1 MPRRQVPTPASRYQ
15 RQLHYGNATTKLLSG
30 LRVEREK
37 AANERSLA
45 ASHSAPTLRE
55 SASSEIAPV
64 GAEYERRGL
73 WNVADKTKLRE
84 LRLHT
89 QAERY
94 LLKLEAERREEAANA
109 SHVNAPEGWVA
120 GSWVDGDGDRTRQA
134 RAFAQ
139 TNGAHAL

>member
-1 MPRRQVPTPASRYQ
+1 MPRRAAAAPASRYQ
-15 RQLHYGNATTKLLSG
+15 RQLHYGNHTKAILSG
-30 LRVEREK
+30 LRNEREK

-45 ASHSAPTLRE
+45 ASHSAPALRE
-55 SASSEIAPV
+55 SAASEIAPV

-109 SHVNAPEGWVA
+109 SHVMAPEGWVA
-120 GSWVDGDGDRTRQA
+120 GSWVQWV
-134 RAFAQ
+134 AQ
-139 TNGAHAL
+139 CDDLPAGGVW